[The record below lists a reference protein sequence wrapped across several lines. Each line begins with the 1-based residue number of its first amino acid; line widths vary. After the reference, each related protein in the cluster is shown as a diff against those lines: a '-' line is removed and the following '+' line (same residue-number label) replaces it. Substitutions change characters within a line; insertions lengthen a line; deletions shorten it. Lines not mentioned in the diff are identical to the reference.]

1 MNRPIIFTVLFV
13 ATAVA
18 LGAQDA
24 SKSNPYEGTSNP
36 PSDDQIE
43 TSSTPEAK
51 PPAGKPLYSQPAAP
65 TTTQPRTEIQPT
77 SSVDPAAN
85 YPEPGTDDGIVRV
98 APSEPARPVFGQ
110 RAHASDPDSDIVH
123 VGAMRPG
130 ELAAGT
136 AIRVKLLQRLSTTD
150 TENGEAFRT
159 RVATDVV
166 QGSEVLIPAGSE
178 IEGKVVSVSS
188 GHVGG
193 HGSMRLRPDTVI
205 MPDGKRYRLSAETTG
220 TAGANTHV
228 GSEGTIVPG
237 SRMKRNGL
245 EYGGAVGVGATTGA
259 IVGGPVGALTGSL
272 IGAGVVTAHLL
283 ATHPQATL
291 KSGTTLMFT
300 LTEPL
305 NLVPADVS
313 RY

>member
-1 MNRPIIFTVLFV
+1 MNRSIVFSVLFV
-13 ATAVA
+13 ATAAA

-24 SKSNPYEGTSNP
+24 SKPSPYEGTSNP
-36 PSDDQIE
+36 PADDQIVE
-43 TSSTPEAK
+43 TSTPEAK
-51 PPAGKPLYSQPAAP
+51 PPAGKPMYAQPTAP
-65 TTTQPRTEIQPT
+65 TPSQPRTEPRRAY
-77 SSVDPAAN
+77 VDPSAN
-85 YPEPGTDDGIVRV
+85 DAVTGSDDGIVQV
-98 APSEPARPVFGQ
+98 APSEPDRPVFSQ
-110 RAHASDPDSDIVH
+110 RAHADDPDGDIVH
-123 VGAMRPG
+123 VRPLRQG
-130 ELAAGT
+130 ELAEGT

-159 RVATDVV
+159 RVATDVM
-166 QGSEVLIPAGSE
+166 QGSEVLIPAGAE

-205 MPDGKRYRLSAETTG
+205 MPDGKRFRLYAETTG
-220 TAGANTHV
+220 TAGANTHI

-245 EYGGAVGVGATTGA
+245 EYGGAVGAGAVTGA

-283 ATHPQATL
+283 VSHPQATL
-291 KSGTTLMFT
+291 ESGTTLMFT

-305 NLVPADVS
+305 DLVPADVS
-313 RY
+313 RN